1 MLLAFTALNLY
12 QTLIFSARLYELL
25 FLEFCKRHLY
35 VKVYMLYVLDCKVVI
50 RTAEGNVR
58 QFEEGAIT
66 GVRWTSSN
74 RRRYDT

>member
-1 MLLAFTALNLY
+1 MLVLFSTLRIVLDLLIKMLLAFTALNLY

-50 RTAEGNVR
+50 RPAEG
-58 QFEEGAIT
+58 
-66 GVRWTSSN
+66 
-74 RRRYDT
+74 

>member
-50 RTAEGNVR
+50 RPAEG
-58 QFEEGAIT
+58 
-66 GVRWTSSN
+66 
-74 RRRYDT
+74 